1 MRKAMTFG
9 KFAFRDCFSRTII
22 LLRQS
27 RTGHNILGHLMR
39 KLSIAF
45 IALFIISM
53 YYNVLPAHAQN
64 ATEQVRISAIK
75 VSGNRRVAEGTV
87 LSYLPVQIG
96 DVVSQGGLSQS
107 LERLFATNLFKDIK
121 LDFDGSVL
129 TVTIVEN
136 PIINRVNIEG
146 NDVISDEKLLQV
158 IDVQPRRVY
167 NRQLALDA
175 SARLLDVY
183 RAGGRFAA
191 FVEPKIIE
199 LNDKSDAQSAQ
210 QLVRWVNNK
219 EIHADKIIATISNY
233 FLTQRVKP
241 SAEDYLRRLS
251 EHHRVIL
258 LSMKVKQKA
267 DAEVADDLRQAV
279 EALSKYYPSH

>member
-1 MRKAMTFG
+1 
-9 KFAFRDCFSRTII
+9 
-22 LLRQS
+22 
-27 RTGHNILGHLMR
+27 MR
-39 KLSIAF
+39 KLPIAF
-45 IALFIISM
+45 IALFIFSF
-53 YYNVLPAHAQN
+53 YYNELPAHAQD

-121 LDFDGSVL
+121 LDLDGSVL
-129 TVTIVEN
+129 IVTIVEN

-146 NDVISDEKLLQV
+146 NDVISDERLLEV

-191 FVEPKIIE
+191 VVEPKIIE
-199 LNDKSDAQSAQ
+199 LNDNRVD
-210 QLVRWVNNK
+210 LVFEVD
-219 EIHADKIIATISNY
+219 EGPLIKITSIVFSGNENFTDRA
-233 FLTQRVKP
+233 
-241 SAEDYLRRLS
+241 
-251 EHHRVIL
+251 
-258 LSMKVKQKA
+258 
-267 DAEVADDLRQAV
+267 LRQAIV
-279 EALSKYYPSH
+279 SREKRWWAFLTPDDKYDEGRLDYDVRLLRQYYLSRGYADINISRARGGLLPDRCLLYTSPSPRDRQKSRMPSSA